1 MDENETALA
10 EELASPAI
18 GQSEPEVEEELE
30 SNSPDDEDDSID
42 GEDDGEVDNPDDQ
55 AAAPELIDIE
65 QDGETFKVPAKLKD
79 AFLRQAD
86 YTRKTQEVAET
97 RKAAEALKAEAEQ
110 EFNVSQE
117 VLGARAHLQ
126 NIDQQLEHLKTV
138 DWAKYEQEDP
148 VGAMSTWRQYQTLKE
163 QRGEVSGFL
172 QHQQTTR
179 AEQAKQETDKRL
191 RETREFAEKEIP
203 GWTPDIDAKITEFAT
218 SKGFTRETLLNA
230 YSPPVY
236 EILHLAWLGQQS
248 IEKQRAKPAPAPAP
262 TQPLTKVATRA
273 TPVTGLDDRLSA
285 EEWIKR
291 RNERAKR

>member
-1 MDENETALA
+1 MLTDLFAHHFHENPSKA
-10 EELASPAI
+10 EEY
-18 GQSEPEVEEELE
+18 
-30 SNSPDDEDDSID
+30 
-42 GEDDGEVDNPDDQ
+42 DNPDFDLE
-55 AAAPELIDIE
+55 A
-65 QDGETFKVPAKLKD
+65 
-79 AFLRQAD
+79 
-86 YTRKTQEVAET
+86 EVA
-97 RKAAEALKAEAEQ
+97 ALEAEAEQ

-117 VLGARAHLQ
+117 VLGARAQLQ
-126 NIDQQLEHLKTV
+126 NIDQQLKQ
-138 DWAKYEQEDP
+138 YEGVNWNQYDPEDP
-148 VGAMSTWRQYQTLKE
+148 VAELEMQRHYRNFQMLKE

-191 RETREFAEKEIP
+191 RETREFAEKKIP
-203 GWTPDIDAKITEFAT
+203 GWTPEIDAKITEFAT

-273 TPVTGLDDRLSA
+273 TPITGLDDRLSA